1 MSCASS
7 VGRCAPRLT
16 RSRRCRLHDRW
27 CPNSRSAA
35 VTCRFPSLIVA
46 ATGRPFFSC
55 EGSPTVH
62 GNSCPPQT
70 RSSTPSRSSPGPD
83 RSRSQHTPTGRI
95 DLSMASHDAHLDA
108 FDEWIST
115 LCRWLLFDTEAANAR
130 SRFVWCRGRKQSS
143 HVPTFEVVVTT
154 TMGARQFNQDVSA
167 AKRQAV
173 QGPVVITDR
182 GEPAFVLISIADYEA
197 MRDNRS
203 LIDVLQMDEDIEFE
217 PVVSRALPRGAD
229 L

>member
-1 MSCASS
+1 M
-7 VGRCAPRLT
+7 
-16 RSRRCRLHDRW
+16 
-27 CPNSRSAA
+27 
-35 VTCRFPSLIVA
+35 
-46 ATGRPFFSC
+46 
-55 EGSPTVH
+55 
-62 GNSCPPQT
+62 
-70 RSSTPSRSSPGPD
+70 
-83 RSRSQHTPTGRI
+83 
-95 DLSMASHDAHLDA
+95 
-108 FDEWIST
+108 
-115 LCRWLLFDTEAANAR
+115 
-130 SRFVWCRGRKQSS
+130 
-143 HVPTFEVVVTT
+143 T
-154 TMGARQFNQDVSA
+154 TMSARQFNQDVSA